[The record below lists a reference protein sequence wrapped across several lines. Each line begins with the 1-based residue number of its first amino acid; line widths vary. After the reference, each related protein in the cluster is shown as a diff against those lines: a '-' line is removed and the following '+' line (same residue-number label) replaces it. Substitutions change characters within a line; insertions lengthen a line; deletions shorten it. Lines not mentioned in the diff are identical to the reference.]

1 MKMSQGQLPKSTT
14 CCWSLRRNNED
25 YVMKQYFVGVDLKFG
40 YDISS
45 NKLKNKNNVGATFL
59 SSLFHHC
66 TTIPIWI
73 DKNNKIHLTGPDR
86 MYNFAWGGD
95 GGNENNKK

>member
-1 MKMSQGQLPKSTT
+1 MKMSQGQLPKSTM

-25 YVMKQYFVGVDLKFG
+25 YLMKQYFVGVDLKFG

-45 NKLKNKNNVGATFL
+45 NKLKDKNNVGATFL
-59 SSLFHHC
+59 SSLFHYC
-66 TTIPIWI
+66 TTIPI
-73 DKNNKIHLTGPDR
+73 PDR
-86 MYNFAWGGD
+86 MYNFAWRGD